1 MITFKSHDDLLKL
14 HPDDPAKPVMEE
26 LIEVLIDDFT
36 DPGQTYNADDFGYL
50 VLIEPGDADRVLTD
64 IDMPWTLAQVPWEGA
79 SMRQGFTLT
88 ATPFNIPSSSLKS
101 TDPYASASLR
111 RRSFACGFRGVR
123 GEQPMEIHHDDS
135 NHTQPCYT
143 RASSRGPETVDHGET
158 IRHSL
163 PASYRTGFVFNN

>member
-88 ATPFNIPSSSLKS
+88 ATPFNNPTPLPLSPPTFVQPLHCGG
-101 TDPYASASLR
+101 LR
-111 RRSFACGFRGVR
+111 SRGFRGEAR
-123 GEQPMEIHHDDS
+123 GNS
-135 NHTQPCYT
+135 
-143 RASSRGPETVDHGET
+143 
-158 IRHSL
+158 IRRKKS
-163 PASYRTGFVFNN
+163 